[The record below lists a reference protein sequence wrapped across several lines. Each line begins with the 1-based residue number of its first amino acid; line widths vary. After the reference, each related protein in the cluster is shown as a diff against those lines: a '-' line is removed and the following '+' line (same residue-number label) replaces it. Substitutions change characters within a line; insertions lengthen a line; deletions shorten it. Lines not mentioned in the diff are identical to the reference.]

1 MLMRTGSVEAETAG
15 CSGGYRPERQRGV
28 ALGLTVLVFCLPGL
42 LLVLLSWRSVPFSTP
57 AAPHI
62 AAFDVADRP
71 REEEDPEPDDPEP
84 ENRQKTESSE
94 AISPPQPQ
102 LPTPPVPS
110 VVLAQSAA
118 PSPPQK
124 VEVQHAPA
132 ATTAPPPPAKLRSSG
147 GEPGPDTWQARV
159 LGRLNAAKTYPAA
172 ARARRQQ
179 GTVMVRFVLDRKGT
193 VLSVSLEKSSGFAPL
208 DREALALPK
217 RTSPLPA
224 PPESIA
230 GERVELV
237 VPVEFYF

>member
-1 MLMRTGSVEAETAG
+1 MRTGSVEAEAAEG
-15 CSGGYRPERQRGV
+15 AGGYRPERQRGV
-28 ALGLTVLVFCLPGL
+28 ALALTVLVFCLPGL

-57 AAPHI
+57 AAPHV

-71 REEEDPEPDDPEP
+71 REEDPAPDDPEP
-84 ENRQKTESSE
+84 ENPQKTESSE
-94 AISPPQPQ
+94 AVSPPQPQ

-124 VEVQHAPA
+124 VEVQRAPA
-132 ATTAPPPPAKLRSSG
+132 AATARPPAAKPRPSG

-159 LGRLNAAKTYPAA
+159 LGRLNAAKTYPAS

-230 GERVELV
+230 GERIELV